1 MRTGWSAAD
10 IPDLTGRV
18 AVVTGANRGLG
29 REITRYLAGQG
40 ARVVMAC
47 RDEDSGAAAAT
58 ELRRA
63 GVSGPLEVRRI
74 DLGSLASVEKFA
86 ASLAGES
93 RLDVLANNAGLMAVD
108 RGLTADGFETHMGVN
123 HLAPFALTAR
133 LLPLLQATP
142 DSRVV
147 TMSSMGARLG
157 HVDLGDLGWERR
169 PYDRWQ
175 AYFQSKLANLLFTF
189 ELDRRLGARRAEG
202 VEPPAGPGTTAGAAA
217 AGGVGPPA
225 GGAGAAGERTS
236 ALAAHPG
243 GARTSLGRTGR
254 SWTNKLV
261 PLWRP
266 FLQPASVG
274 ALGFVRAA
282 TDPGARGGEY
292 YGPLFQAWGPPIR
305 ERPSRQARDPQLAA
319 RLWELSERLTGCAAP

>member
-1 MRTGWSAAD
+1 MRAGWSAAD

-58 ELRRA
+58 ALRRA

-74 DLGSLASVEKFA
+74 DLGCLASVEKFA

-175 AYFQSKLANLLFTF
+175 AYFQSTLANLLLTF
-189 ELDRRLGARRAEG
+189 ELERRLPAGRAAGAR
-202 VEPPAGPGTTAGAAA
+202 PGPRPGAA
-217 AGGVGPPA
+217 
-225 GGAGAAGERTS
+225 R
-236 ALAAHPG
+236 
-243 GARTSLGRTGR
+243 
-254 SWTNKLV
+254 
-261 PLWRP
+261 RP
-266 FLQPASVG
+266 VG
-274 ALGFVRAA
+274 AVGAPARPALLPLGPVARPA
-282 TDPGARGGEY
+282 TTDACPEPGEPERKTAVECGASARVG
-292 YGPLFQAWGPPIR
+292 R
-305 ERPSRQARDPQLAA
+305 
-319 RLWELSERLTGCAAP
+319 

>member
-142 DSRVV
+142 GSRVV

-189 ELDRRLGARRAEG
+189 ELERRLRAGRAAGAER
-202 VEPPAGPGTTAGAAA
+202 GPGLDRTARA
-217 AGGVGPPA
+217 P
-225 GGAGAAGERTS
+225 S

-243 GARTSLGRTGR
+243 GARTSLGRKGH
-254 SWTNKLV
+254 SWTNRLV
-261 PLWRP
+261 PLWQP
-266 FLQPASVG
+266 FLQPASYG

-282 TDPGARGGEY
+282 TDPAAQGGEY
-292 YGPLFQAWGPPIR
+292 YGPALQAWGPPIR
-305 ERPSRQARDPQLAA
+305 ERPSRQARDPELAA
-319 RLWELSERLTGCAAP
+319 GLWEQSERLTGLTFCP